1 MSQTHSARHPPFLVN
16 LAAILAFLLG
26 GAQVLFSLTDFFRS
40 AFDALPPIAG
50 GWNVVWGLV
59 DLLFGLALIYAGYA
73 LLQWRSVGRAIAL
86 LVVVL
91 LAFRWANF
99 VVLYQWQATGLIVL
113 CVAIIAALAWSDD
126 PAVDG

>member
-1 MSQTHSARHPPFLVN
+1 LVN
-16 LAAILAFLLG
+16 VAAILAFLLG
-26 GAQVLFSLTDFFRS
+26 GAQALFSLTDFFRS

-50 GWNVVWGLV
+50 EWTVVWGVV
-59 DLLFGLALIYAGYA
+59 DVLFGLALLYAGYA

-99 VVLYQWQATGLIVL
+99 VVLYQWQAVGLIVI
-113 CVAIIAALAWSDD
+113 CVAIVAALAWSDD